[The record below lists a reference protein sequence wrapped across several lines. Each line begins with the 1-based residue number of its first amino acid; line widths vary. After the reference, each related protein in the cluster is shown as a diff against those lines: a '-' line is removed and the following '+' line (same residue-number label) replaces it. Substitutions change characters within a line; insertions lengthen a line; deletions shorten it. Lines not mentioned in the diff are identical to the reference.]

1 MGEKITQINKDNF
14 EALTDF
20 GSDSKPV
27 LIKVSAEWCGPCKL
41 IAPYYE
47 QKAEEL
53 SDKIIFAELKVEGE
67 NGEIAKQLKVTS
79 IPAFFVF
86 KNGQIVYK
94 STGASKSV
102 VDKLIEECLNVK

>member
-1 MGEKITQINKDNF
+1 MNKKITQINKDNF

-20 GSDSKPV
+20 GSDEKPV

-41 IAPYYE
+41 IAPYYD
-47 QKAEEL
+47 QLAEEL

-67 NGEIAKQLKVTS
+67 NAEIAKKLKVNS
-79 IPAFFVF
+79 IPAFFIF

-94 STGASKSV
+94 ATGASKSV
-102 VDKLIEECLNVK
+102 VDELIEECLNA